1 MMLKAA
7 WAPYTLHF
15 RETAVTSRA
24 RMHTKDTYIIKVWDS
39 ADSGC
44 VGWGEC
50 ALFRGLSAE
59 DTPHY
64 ESVLTEVC
72 RNIGY
77 YVENGFPEISSLRF
91 GFEMAL
97 ADLKNGGKQLYFAT
111 PWAHGKRSIT
121 INGLIWMGDKHR
133 MARRIRE
140 KLDAGFRC
148 VKLKIG
154 GIDFNDEVD
163 LLRHIRSIYSPS
175 EIELRLDAN
184 GAFPPDKALN
194 YLETL
199 SRFGIHSIEQPIK
212 AGQPEEMATIT
223 RESPIPIALDEE
235 LIGVTSS
242 ADKARLLSSV
252 KPQDIILKP
261 SLCGG
266 FAEADEWIAAAQQ
279 LHIGWWATSALES
292 DLGLAAIGQWVD
304 KYEPTLPQG
313 LGTGRLYTNNI
324 QSPLHLDGEQLG
336 YDSARKFVLPEL
348 KWQD

>member
-97 ADLKNGGKQLYFAT
+97 AEGSNYIL
-111 PWAHGKRSIT
+111 PHR
-121 INGLIWMGDKHR
+121 GLT
-133 MARRIRE
+133 
-140 KLDAGFRC
+140 
-148 VKLKIG
+148 
-154 GIDFNDEVD
+154 
-163 LLRHIRSIYSPS
+163 
-175 EIELRLDAN
+175 AN
-184 GAFPPDKALN
+184 GAL
-194 YLETL
+194 
-199 SRFGIHSIEQPIK
+199 
-212 AGQPEEMATIT
+212 
-223 RESPIPIALDEE
+223 
-235 LIGVTSS
+235 
-242 ADKARLLSSV
+242 
-252 KPQDIILKP
+252 
-261 SLCGG
+261 
-266 FAEADEWIAAAQQ
+266 
-279 LHIGWWATSALES
+279 
-292 DLGLAAIGQWVD
+292 
-304 KYEPTLPQG
+304 
-313 LGTGRLYTNNI
+313 
-324 QSPLHLDGEQLG
+324 QST
-336 YDSARKFVLPEL
+336 A
-348 KWQD
+348 